1 MKSKEVAR
9 HSHVRHLA
17 HKLHAATQRVRELE
31 AENAALKA
39 RVRQEGARRSALH
52 DLSRHT
58 F

>member
-1 MKSKEVAR
+1 MTLNKLMQRLRAALRRAR
-9 HSHVRHLA
+9 TA
-17 HKLHAATQRVRELE
+17 EARVRELE